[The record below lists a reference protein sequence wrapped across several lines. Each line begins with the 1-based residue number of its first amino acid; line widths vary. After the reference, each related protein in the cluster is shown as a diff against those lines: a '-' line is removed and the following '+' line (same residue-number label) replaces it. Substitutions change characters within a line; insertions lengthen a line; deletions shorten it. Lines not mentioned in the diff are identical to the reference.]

1 MDYTAQ
7 PYESFI
13 MVTLAYV
20 ALNFLILQ
28 LMSGV
33 RRHFARPGL
42 MGE

>member
-1 MDYTAQ
+1 
-7 PYESFI
+7 

-28 LMSGV
+28 LMGGV